1 MTGAHP
7 DSVFV
12 KTHNYLG
19 ESCGSS
25 LITMQC
31 TAGAIYIVRNPLDV
45 VLSFANHFGVD
56 VDRAIEALARELVE
70 EGGIR
75 LTGTPDLVGVYSNHP
90 VFRNDHVLLYRV
102 PHTRWEETRATSVGE
117 IAETAWVDPLRL
129 PDGASPGTIRRLAE
143 IYGSE
148 GTSPYWGARPA

>member
-1 MTGAHP
+1 MASLRTQLFHTYARLRRPMTLGVRAAVENA
-7 DSVFV
+7 SGQVFLVRHTYV
-12 KTHNYLG
+12 KGWYMPG
-19 ESCGSS
+19 G
-25 LITMQC
+25 
-31 TAGAIYIVRNPLDV
+31 
-45 VLSFANHFGVD
+45 GVE
-56 VDRAIEALARELVE
+56 RAEPAIEALARELVE

-129 PDGASPGTIRRLAE
+129 PEDRKSVV
-143 IYGSE
+143 
-148 GTSPYWGARPA
+148 